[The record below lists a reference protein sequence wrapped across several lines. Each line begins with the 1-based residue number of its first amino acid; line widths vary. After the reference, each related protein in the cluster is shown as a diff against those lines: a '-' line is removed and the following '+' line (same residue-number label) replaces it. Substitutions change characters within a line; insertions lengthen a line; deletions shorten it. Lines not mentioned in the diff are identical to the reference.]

1 MTGYFFMHFKKPIS
15 DIHQENEVILG
26 NLLDA
31 SELPDL
37 PIYHAVNK
45 PMHFVMSVVLGLVFL
60 VVGRFF
66 SYEKADIAYYDKLIN
81 TLIQE
86 YQKTHQIDKVPKM
99 RFIRQR

>member
-1 MTGYFFMHFKKPIS
+1 MRFKKPIS
-15 DIHQENEVILG
+15 DMHQENEVIFG
-26 NLLDA
+26 NLLET
-31 SELPDL
+31 SELSDL
-37 PIYHAVNK
+37 PIYHTINK
-45 PMHFVMSVVLGLVFL
+45 PVHFVMSVVFGLVFL
-60 VVGRFF
+60 AVGRFF

>member
-1 MTGYFFMHFKKPIS
+1 MNNLFSKFDGKTTN
-15 DIHQENEVILG
+15 IHQENEVILG

-37 PIYHAVNK
+37 PIYHTVNK
-45 PMHFVMSVVLGLVFL
+45 PVHFVMSVVLGLVFL
-60 VVGRFF
+60 AIGRFF